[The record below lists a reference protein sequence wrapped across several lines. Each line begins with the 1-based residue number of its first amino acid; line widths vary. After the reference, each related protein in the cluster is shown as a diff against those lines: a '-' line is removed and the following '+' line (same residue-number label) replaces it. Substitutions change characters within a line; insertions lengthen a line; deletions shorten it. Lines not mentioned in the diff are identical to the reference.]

1 LKQNILKKA
10 IDMVAKIGRGQN
22 LIGVLS
28 YNQLKVDK
36 ENAEILFT
44 NKIMET
50 RDNLYSVAQLS
61 RSFEPYLLAN
71 RKTEKTVLHISLN
84 PDPKDYVSDEK
95 FNAIAK
101 EYMQKMGYGE
111 QPFVVFKHTDIERTH
126 IHIVSVCIDEQ
137 GRKISDSYE
146 RKRSMNIC
154 RELERKYGL
163 ACATE
168 KKNKKN
174 ENAFRPV
181 NYMTNDIKG
190 QIASVVRYQPKYYQ
204 FQALGEYNALL
215 CLFNIT
221 AEEVKGE
228 LHGQPK
234 QGLVNF
240 ALNENGEKSSNPFKA
255 SLFGKSAG
263 YIQLQ
268 NHFTASKEALGQSEA
283 KLSIRKAIETVLQSA
298 TDEPNFKKQL
308 GERGINVV
316 VRRNGNGCI
325 YGITFIDHNSKSTW
339 NGSRLGKELS
349 ANVFND
355 WWNNRLKPEV
365 KNTEDRKPILTKT
378 VSESLQADKPHNLF
392 DFLNNEVSVKA
403 DDGHSIIECFGGLL
417 PDAQGVDYEGQAF
430 ADPLKKKKKRRNNT

>member
-1 LKQNILKKA
+1 
-10 IDMVAKIGRGQN
+10 MVAKIGRGQN
-22 LIGVLS
+22 LTGALS
-28 YNQLKVDK
+28 YNQLKVEK
-36 ENAEILFT
+36 ENATILFT
-44 NKIMET
+44 NKMLET
-50 RDNLYSVAQLS
+50 ADGHFSVAQMF

-95 FNAIAK
+95 FNAIAQ

-146 RKRSMNIC
+146 RKRSMNLC

-163 ACATE
+163 ACAT
-168 KKNKKN
+168 KKKHKKN
-174 ENAFRPV
+174 EKAFRPV

-190 QIASVVRYQPKYYQ
+190 QIASVVRYLPKYYQ
-204 FQALGEYNALL
+204 FQTLGEYNALL
-215 CLFNIT
+215 SLFNIT

-234 QGLVNF
+234 QGLVYL

-263 YIQLQ
+263 YIALQ
-268 NHFTASKEALGQSEA
+268 NHFTASKDALKESDA
-283 KLSIRKAIETVLQSA
+283 RLSIIKTIEMTLKSA
-298 TDEPNFKKQL
+298 TEEQGFKKQL
-308 GERGINVV
+308 TKKGINVII
-316 VRRNGNGCI
+316 RKNDTGRI
-325 YGITFIDHNSKSTW
+325 YGITFIDHNSKTVW
-339 NGSRLGKELS
+339 NGSRLGKGLS

-355 WWNNRLKPEV
+355 WWNNGLQPEV
-365 KNTEDRKPILTKT
+365 KNTKDTETILTKT
-378 VSESLQADKPHNLF
+378 VSESLPADKPHDLF
-392 DFLNNEVSVKA
+392 DFLSNQGPVQV

-417 PDAQGVDYEGQAF
+417 PDAQGVDYEGQEF
-430 ADPLKKKKKRRNNT
+430 ADRLKKNKKRRNTT

>member
-1 LKQNILKKA
+1 
-10 IDMVAKIGRGQN
+10 MVAKIGRGQN
-22 LIGVLS
+22 LTGVLS

-36 ENAEILFT
+36 ENAQILFT
-44 NKIMET
+44 HKRLET
-50 RDNLYSVAQLS
+50 PDGRFSVTQMF

-95 FNAIAK
+95 FNAIAQ

-154 RELERKYGL
+154 RELEQKYRL
-163 ACATE
+163 ACAT
-168 KKNKKN
+168 KKKHKKN
-174 ENAFRPV
+174 EKTFRPV

-190 QIASVVRYQPKYYQ
+190 QIASVVRYLPKYYQ
-204 FQALGEYNALL
+204 FQTLGEYNALL
-215 CLFNIT
+215 SLFNIT

-234 QGLVNF
+234 QGLVYF

-263 YIQLQ
+263 YIKLQ
-268 NHFTASKEALGQSEA
+268 NHFTTSKEVLGQSEA

-308 GERGINVV
+308 GERGINIV
-316 VRRNGNGCI
+316 VRRNGTGRI
-325 YGITFIDHNSKSTW
+325 YGITFIDHNSKSIW

-355 WWNNRLKPEV
+355 WWNNGLQPEV
-365 KNTEDRKPILTKT
+365 KNTENTEIISTKV
-378 VSESLQADKPHNLF
+378 VSESLPADKPHDLF
-392 DFLNNEVSVKA
+392 DFLNNEVSVQA
-403 DDGHSIIECFGGLL
+403 DNGHSIIEGFGGLL
-417 PDAQGVDYEGQAF
+417 PQAQGEDYEEQA
-430 ADPLKKKKKRRNNT
+430 LVNRLKKKKKKRRNNT